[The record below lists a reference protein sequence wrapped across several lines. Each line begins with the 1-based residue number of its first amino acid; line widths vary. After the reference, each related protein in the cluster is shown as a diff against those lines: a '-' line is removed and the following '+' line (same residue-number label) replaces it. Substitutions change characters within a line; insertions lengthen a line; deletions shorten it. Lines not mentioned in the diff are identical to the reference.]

1 MLQRFKIK
9 LIDKYI
15 IGNYLT
21 TFFFSLLIC
30 TLIACSIDFSDK
42 VQSFIE
48 KPCTKLEIASYYL
61 GFMLHMS
68 GLLMPLYTLIAVVF
82 FTSRMATNAE
92 ILAILNAGVS
102 FWRLMRPYILAASC
116 VALMHLFFNHYAIPK
131 MNKSRLWFE
140 RTYVWLD
147 QEKSRSS
154 NVHFMLGPTT
164 KAFVRGYNK
173 TSKTISSLK
182 LEKFTGSRIESILEA
197 ENATYKDSTQ
207 RWILSNYTIRK
218 FDGLHESITR
228 PQGILDTAISLSPS
242 DFTFF
247 NNKNEE
253 LTTSELNE
261 TIQRDKKRGLAG
273 AKTYELERQ
282 RRTAEPFTNFI
293 LTIIGLSVAGR
304 KVRGGMGLHLAIAIG
319 IGALYILLSKFAV
332 SFAASGSVPV
342 VVGMWIPN
350 MLFMSVAL
358 FLMFRAQK

>member
-1 MLQRFKIK
+1 MQQRFKIK
-9 LIDKYI
+9 LLDKYI

-30 TLIACSIDFSDK
+30 TLIAVSIDFSDK

-48 KPCTKLEIASYYL
+48 KPCTKLEIATYYL

-102 FWRLMRPYILAASC
+102 FWRLMRPYLLAASV
-116 VALMHLFFNHYAIPK
+116 VALLHLFFNHYAIPEL
-131 MNKSRLWFE
+131 NKSRLAFE
-140 RTYVWLD
+140 RKYVWLD
-147 QEKSRSS
+147 QEKSRTS
-154 NVHFMLGPTT
+154 NVHFMLDPNT
-164 KAFVRGYNK
+164 KAFIRGYNK
-173 TSKTISSLK
+173 TSKSASGLK
-182 LEKFTGSRIESILEA
+182 LEKFKANKIESILEA
-197 ENATYKDSTQ
+197 ENASYKDSTQ
-207 RWILSNYTIRK
+207 SWVLSNYTIRK
-218 FDGLHESITR
+218 FDGLHETFSK
-228 PQGILDTAISLSPS
+228 PAGILDTAISLSPS

-253 LTTSELNE
+253 LTTPELNQ
-261 TIQRDKKRGLAG
+261 TIQRDLNRGLAG
-273 AKTYELERQ
+273 AKTFELERQ

-332 SFAASGSVPV
+332 SFAASGTVPV

-350 MLFMSVAL
+350 MIFITVAI

>member
-1 MLQRFKIK
+1 MYQHLKIK
-9 LIDKYI
+9 ILDKYI

-30 TLIACSIDFSDK
+30 TLIAVSIDFSDK

-48 KPCTKLEIASYYL
+48 KPCTKLEIMSYYL

-92 ILAILNAGVS
+92 ILSILNAGVS
-102 FWRLMRPYILAASC
+102 FWRLMRPYMAAAS
-116 VALMHLFFNHYAIPK
+116 VVFLLHLCFNHYAIPI
-131 MNKSRLWFE
+131 MNKVRLGFE
-140 RTYVWLD
+140 RKYVWLD
-147 QEKSRSS
+147 QEKSRTS
-154 NVHFMLGPTT
+154 NVHFMLAPGT
-164 KAFVRGYNK
+164 KAFIRGYNK
-173 TSKTISSLK
+173 GSKTASGLK
-182 LEKFTGSRIESILEA
+182 LEKFTGSKIESILEA
-197 ENATYKDSTQ
+197 ENATFKDSTQ
-207 RWILSNYTIRK
+207 SWVLTNYTIRK
-218 FDGLHESITR
+218 FDGLRETILKPT
-228 PQGILDTAISLSPS
+228 GTLDTAINLSPS

-253 LTTSELNE
+253 LTTPELNQ
-261 TIQRDKKRGLAG
+261 TIKRDLDRGLAG

-350 MLFMSVAL
+350 MIFMSVAV